1 MNPEHQPPLPK
12 ESKEGNSHTAD
23 FEGRLVD
30 VYKLI
35 HFAEVLPEETMPIAE
50 LEDTLNGYYWKDKN
64 NDWLGPRQ
72 ILEAIGN
79 HTGTVN
85 WEEIIQNYPAW
96 EDEIN
101 KIKRADYQTH
111 PILIIGK
118 SDVIDGM
125 HRLTKAKIDG
135 TQQIKIKRFQSMPEN
150 VFIP

>member
-1 MNPEHQPPLPK
+1 
-12 ESKEGNSHTAD
+12 
-23 FEGRLVD
+23 LVD
-30 VYKLI
+30 ACIQNGVYSGILLAGHDI
-35 HFAEVLPEETMPIAE
+35 YGEIQAAVPATG
-50 LEDTLNGYYWKDKN
+50 NYWKDKN